1 MPFAF
6 RPLSPSAAPAPRSPR
21 VWRQVTGRSL
31 LVLLLAQAFT
41 LFVAVPLA
49 ASHLS
54 GLVLA
59 DLCRLTFAGVCIR
72 VFTRNRLVRAL
83 LVAGLVAMI
92 AIPALAGH
100 AGSYHTLVRQHEWL
114 TWIVAVFNL
123 TVTALVGRYVFGPGR
138 VGADRVLGAILIYL
152 NVAALFANVFSLI
165 VLLHP
170 SAISGLSP
178 LSLIDMPDKR
188 AADLT
193 YFSLS
198 TITSTGWGDLK
209 PLHPLARGLANLE
222 AVIGQLFPATLVAR
236 LIGLHLAHGRRAA
249 GRRLPGGKSQ

>member
-1 MPFAF
+1 MPIAF
-6 RPLSPSAAPAPRSPR
+6 PSRSPSAASTPRPPR

-100 AGSYHTLVRQHEWL
+100 AGSYHSLVRQHEWL

-123 TVTALVGRYVFGPGR
+123 TVTALEGATSSALAAWALTGCWGR
-138 VGADRVLGAILIYL
+138 
-152 NVAALFANVFSLI
+152 S
-165 VLLHP
+165 
-170 SAISGLSP
+170 
-178 LSLIDMPDKR
+178 
-188 AADLT
+188 
-193 YFSLS
+193 
-198 TITSTGWGDLK
+198 
-209 PLHPLARGLANLE
+209 
-222 AVIGQLFPATLVAR
+222 
-236 LIGLHLAHGRRAA
+236 
-249 GRRLPGGKSQ
+249 